1 MRGRERETQTDK
13 ATMVEVKNKQVIF
26 KNYVE
31 GVPKESDMY
40 ISDTATIKLKVP
52 HEEEASPSILVKNL
66 YLSCDPVMRIRM
78 RKPGDETSSYFT
90 PFAPGSVRPPLVTYS
105 LFSLCLSFL
114 V

>member
-1 MRGRERETQTDK
+1 
-13 ATMVEVKNKQVIF
+13 MVEVKNKQVIF

-78 RKPGDETSSYFT
+78 KKPGDETSSYFT